1 MIGGGGISGE
11 KSRDSSEVIGGEG
24 ILGKKSDWEWGKRGG
39 EMGFREKD
47 GEEFD
52 EVQVALIPTCQMSS
66 WSVDT
71 SWSVTTPRN
80 QRAPNFIRTCRP
92 RR

>member
-1 MIGGGGISGE
+1 MSGE
-11 KSRDSSEVIGGEG
+11 EISERREVIGGEG

-52 EVQVALIPTCQMSS
+52 EV
-66 WSVDT
+66 
-71 SWSVTTPRN
+71 
-80 QRAPNFIRTCRP
+80 
-92 RR
+92 

>member
-1 MIGGGGISGE
+1 MIGGGVVPGE
-11 KSRDSSEVIGGEG
+11 ESSERREVIGGGG

-52 EVQVALIPTCQMSS
+52 EV
-66 WSVDT
+66 
-71 SWSVTTPRN
+71 
-80 QRAPNFIRTCRP
+80 
-92 RR
+92 

>member
-11 KSRDSSEVIGGEG
+11 ESGDRREAIGGEG

-47 GEEFD
+47 GEFELG
-52 EVQVALIPTCQMSS
+52 VS
-66 WSVDT
+66 
-71 SWSVTTPRN
+71 
-80 QRAPNFIRTCRP
+80 RASGWEGR
-92 RR
+92 

>member
-1 MIGGGGISGE
+1 MGGEWKGRGRAGHSGKNRERREVIGGGGISGE
-11 KSRDSSEVIGGEG
+11 EIGERREVIGGEG

-52 EVQVALIPTCQMSS
+52 EV
-66 WSVDT
+66 
-71 SWSVTTPRN
+71 
-80 QRAPNFIRTCRP
+80 
-92 RR
+92 

>member
-1 MIGGGGISGE
+1 MKGHGRAGHSGENRDRREGIGGGGISGE
-11 KSRDSSEVIGGEG
+11 KSRDSREVIGGEG

-52 EVQVALIPTCQMSS
+52 EV
-66 WSVDT
+66 
-71 SWSVTTPRN
+71 
-80 QRAPNFIRTCRP
+80 
-92 RR
+92 

>member
-1 MIGGGGISGE
+1 MGKRRRGCGRAGHSG
-11 KSRDSSEVIGGEG
+11 KSRGRREVIGGGVVPGEESSERREVIGGGG

-52 EVQVALIPTCQMSS
+52 EV
-66 WSVDT
+66 
-71 SWSVTTPRN
+71 
-80 QRAPNFIRTCRP
+80 
-92 RR
+92 

>member
-11 KSRDSSEVIGGEG
+11 GSRDSREVIGGEG
-24 ILGKKSDWEWGKRGG
+24 ILGKKSDWEWGKREG

-52 EVQVALIPTCQMSS
+52 EV
-66 WSVDT
+66 
-71 SWSVTTPRN
+71 
-80 QRAPNFIRTCRP
+80 
-92 RR
+92 